1 MEHLLGVTLVQ
12 NQGQGVGFKQRTR
25 TDLVSKQISACP
37 VPRPPALGH
46 RAPGG
51 EPVQKQPSRGGG
63 RGQGFPNK
71 PVLPSTW
78 LPSSPC

>member
-25 TDLVSKQISACP
+25 TDLVSKQTSACP

-51 EPVQKQPSRGGG
+51 EPVQKQPSLRQLPPTAPGVGGG
-63 RGQGFPNK
+63 TGISQ
-71 PVLPSTW
+71 
-78 LPSSPC
+78 